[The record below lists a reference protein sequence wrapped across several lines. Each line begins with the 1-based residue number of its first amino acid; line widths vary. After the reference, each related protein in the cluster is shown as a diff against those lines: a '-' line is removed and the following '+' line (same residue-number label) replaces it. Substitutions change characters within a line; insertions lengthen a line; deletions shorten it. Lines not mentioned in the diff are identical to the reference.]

1 MMFLL
6 FQGEKNCFLTSDG
19 PFCGNQLTEEGEECD
34 CGFTRANCH
43 DKCCHPRDSTS
54 PCKLVKSV
62 FIDHTER
69 TVSFMYI
76 RLCLF

>member
-1 MMFLL
+1 MFLL

-54 PCKLVKSV
+54 PCKLVNSV